1 MAGAYD
7 RYDPLSG
14 VYTPA
19 DLQLT
24 NQAAAAAASSVTA
37 SSYTKIVDLPLVKY
51 KKYKFQAAYMY
62 KDEKT
67 GGEIQGDLSPWL
79 ETTFDIPN
87 NTKPVLNLV
96 LTPGIK
102 SYGIKFDFQAGSEH
116 EDVIVYESLTGA
128 FAGEQY
134 IVYVGTA
141 NSMSI
146 NVSTFAQRWVKVVT
160 RDRWLDENISAATAG
175 PVQILNADPDTTF
188 TVANPTGPSANASV
202 DVKDLSGFSVV
213 SKISWLQSSDART
226 AGYAIRWST
235 DNPSVVQN
243 PLWEY
248 ASVNGIATTSFTA
261 TGLIPNTT
269 YYYQI
274 AATTPYDVVSWTN
287 AASGTFIAQDATGS
301 AAGALA
307 RLKSFI
313 AIGGVTG
320 DLFKLGTGIT
330 QGINLNTSPTTTPTL
345 TEGTYHGLILNKST
359 TNVGNNFWLTTGQL
373 RAGNSTEFMFWN
385 GTNMYLTGN
394 INATGGKFTGN
405 VQLAIP
411 DGGTTSGT
419 LYAGASATS
428 GARVRLSSEGIFAY
442 DSSST
447 SNTTGQTLSISQ
459 ADGKIDARKG
469 YIGGWTIDGTAQT
482 TGSIYSSNTKL
493 ESSGNIYIGDTSGT
507 LQSILRLSAN
517 DATNRIWI
525 GSQTGSN
532 APFRVTKEGKLYATG
547 AVLGAGST
555 IDGYA
560 TTATVTGVNA
570 RLTTVEGAY
579 VSTTT
584 LNTGLASK
592 STTFVQGTP
601 PTAVRTGDLWIDTAN
616 GNELKTWT
624 GSSWTTC
631 RDTTFAK
638 STDLAGKLNASTYI
652 VQSAVDNKI
661 TADASGLEIFSG
673 TANSGLKFT
682 GTGFYGY
689 KNSVPTFSILSDGT
703 ATFAGTLSAATG
715 SFSGAVTATSGSIG
729 GFDLGST
736 YGDLTAK
743 TITSVRP
750 RLIFGSKVLL
760 GWISASNYGLQI
772 GNPYDSLSYSFRVN
786 TVDDVN
792 RISVDTSRALVYAAE
807 ITNDLRARDVRWIRN
822 GTIDSSSRRFKEN
835 ITYAPKRYYD
845 RVLDI
850 SPAFYNYKSDS
861 DEVDDL
867 IKGTQMFG
875 FIVEDLEDAGL
886 GYFVQ
891 RNLNGQPTSL
901 KDPWF
906 ISALLIPLVKEMKQE
921 ISLLQSKVLELESR

>member
-24 NQAAAAAASSVTA
+24 NQAAAAAAASVTA

-51 KKYKFQAAYMY
+51 KKYRFQAAYMY

-67 GGEIQGDLSPWL
+67 GGEVQGSLSPWL

-146 NVSTFAQRWVKVVT
+146 NVSSFAQRWVKVVT
-160 RDRWLDENISAATAG
+160 RDRWLDENISATTAG

-188 TVANPTGPSANASV
+188 TVTNPTGPSALATV
-202 DVKDLSGFSVV
+202 DPKDLSGFSVV
-213 SKISWLQSSDART
+213 SKISWSQSSDART

-235 DNPSVVQN
+235 DNPSSVQN

-248 ASVNGIATTSFTA
+248 ASVSGITTTSFTA
-261 TGLIPNTT
+261 TGLIPSTT
-269 YYYQI
+269 YYYQV

-287 AASGTFIAQDATGS
+287 PASGTFIAQDATGS

-320 DLFKLGTGIT
+320 DLFKLGTGIA
-330 QGINLNTSPTTTPTL
+330 QGINLNTAPTTTPTL

-373 RAGNSTEFMFWN
+373 RAGNSTEFMFWD

-394 INATGGKFTGN
+394 VNATGGKFTGN

-411 DGGTTSGT
+411 AGGTTSGT
-419 LYAGASATS
+419 LYAGASPTS
-428 GARVRLSSEGIFAY
+428 GARVRLSSEGVFAY

-447 SNTTGQTLSISQ
+447 SGTTGQTLSISA

-493 ESSGNIYIGDTSGT
+493 ESSGNLTMGDTSGT
-507 LQSILRLSAN
+507 LASIVRLSAS
-517 DATNRIWI
+517 DSVFRMWI
-525 GSQTGSN
+525 GSQTASN

-547 AVLGAGST
+547 AVLGTGST

-560 TTATVTGVNA
+560 TTATVTGVNT

-579 VSTTT
+579 VSSTT
-584 LNTGLASK
+584 LSTGLATK
-592 STTFVQGTP
+592 STTFVQGTT
-601 PTAVRTGDLWIDTAN
+601 PTAVRAGDLWIDTAN

-624 GSSWTTC
+624 GSSWTTR

-638 STDLAGKLNASTYI
+638 STDLASKLNASTYI

-673 TANSGLKFT
+673 SANSGLKFT

-750 RLIFGSKVLL
+750 RIIFGSKIML
-760 GWISASNYGLQI
+760 GWISSSNYGLLI
-772 GNPYDSLSYSFRVN
+772 GNSYETTNARFVVN
-786 TVDDVN
+786 TSDDTF
-792 RISVDTSRALVYAAE
+792 RASIDTTATSYALEVRNAV
-807 ITNDLRARDVRWIRN
+807 RARDLYYITGFGQV
-822 GTIDSSSRRFKEN
+822 SSSRRFKEN
-835 ITYAPKRYYD
+835 ITYAPKRYYE
-845 RVLDI
+845 RILDVN
-850 SPAFYNYKSDS
+850 PAFYVYKREDHVL
-861 DEVDDL
+861 DEL
-867 IKGTQMFG
+867 KGVHSFG
-875 FIVEDLEDAGL
+875 MIAEDLEDAGL
-886 GYFVQ
+886 GYFVE
-891 RNLNGQPTSL
+891 RDMNGQATNLLNMHELPQ
-901 KDPWF
+901 
-906 ISALLIPLVKEMKQE
+906 LLIPVVRDLKQE
-921 ISLLQSKVLELESR
+921 VLDLRSRLEAIENA

>member
-102 SYGIKFDFQAGSEH
+102 SYGVKFDFQAGSEH
-116 EDVIVYESLTGA
+116 EDVIVYESLNGA

-146 NVSTFAQRWVKVVT
+146 NVSTFAQRWVRVVT
-160 RDRWLDENISAATAG
+160 RDRWLDTNISSTTEG

-188 TVANPTGPSANASV
+188 TVANPTGPSANASI

-235 DNPSVVQN
+235 DNPSLVQN

-248 ASVNGIATTSFTA
+248 ASVSGITTTSFTA
-261 TGLIPNTT
+261 TGLIPSTT

-320 DLFKLGTGIT
+320 DLFKLGTGIA
-330 QGINLNTSPTTTPTL
+330 QGINLNTIPTTTPTL

-385 GTNMYLTGN
+385 GTNMFLTGN

-411 DGGTTSGT
+411 PDATTSGT

-547 AVLGAGST
+547 AVLGTGST

-560 TTATVTGVNA
+560 TTATVTGVNT

-592 STTFVQGTP
+592 STTFVQGTA
-601 PTAVRTGDLWIDTAN
+601 PTAIRVGDLWIDTAN

-624 GSSWTTC
+624 GSSWTTR
-631 RDTTFAK
+631 RDTTFALK
-638 STDLAGKLNASTYI
+638 TSLNAKLNASTYI

-715 SFSGAVTATSGSIG
+715 SFSGAVTASSGSIG

-743 TITSVRP
+743 TISSVRP
-750 RLIFGSKVLL
+750 RIIFGSKIMM
-760 GWISASNYGLQI
+760 GWINSSNYGLLV
-772 GNPYDSLSYSFRVN
+772 GNTYDTTNARFIVN
-786 TVDDVN
+786 TFDDTF
-792 RISVDTSRALVYAAE
+792 RASIDTTRTARAFEVSN
-807 ITNDLRARDVRWIRN
+807 TVRAIN
-822 GTIDSSSRRFKEN
+822 LEYTTSLIGPTSSRRFKDN
-835 ITYAPKRYYD
+835 ITYLPKTYYEKI
-845 RVLDI
+845 LDI
-850 SPAFYNYKSDS
+850 KPAVFVYKDNE
-861 DEVDDL
+861 EVLEEIRGSHGLGL
-867 IKGTQMFG
+867 IA
-875 FIVEDLEDAGL
+875 EDLEDAGL

-891 RNLNGQPTSL
+891 RDMQGRPTQLMDAHELSY
-901 KDPWF
+901 
-906 ISALLIPLVKEMKQE
+906 LLIPIVKDMKEE
-921 ISLLQSKVLELESR
+921 ISVLKTRIETLENA

>member
-24 NQAAAAAASSVTA
+24 NQAAAAAAASVTA

-51 KKYKFQAAYMY
+51 KKYRFQAAYMY

-67 GGEIQGDLSPWL
+67 GGEVQGNLSPWL

-146 NVSTFAQRWVKVVT
+146 NVSSFAQRWVKVVT
-160 RDRWLDENISAATAG
+160 RDRWLDENISATTAG

-188 TVANPTGPSANASV
+188 TVTNPTGPSALATV
-202 DVKDLSGFSVV
+202 DPKDLSGFSVV
-213 SKISWLQSSDART
+213 SKISWSQSSDART

-235 DNPSVVQN
+235 DNPSSVQN

-248 ASVNGIATTSFTA
+248 ASVSGITTTSFTA
-261 TGLIPNTT
+261 TGLIPSTT
-269 YYYQI
+269 YYYQV

-287 AASGTFIAQDATGS
+287 PASGTFIAQDATGS

-320 DLFKLGTGIT
+320 DLFKLGTGIA
-330 QGINLNTSPTTTPTL
+330 QGINLNTAPTTTPTL

-373 RAGNSTEFMFWN
+373 RAGNSTEFMFWD

-394 INATGGKFTGN
+394 VNATGGKFTGN

-411 DGGTTSGT
+411 TGGTTSGT
-419 LYAGASATS
+419 LYAGANPTS

-447 SNTTGQTLSISQ
+447 NGTTGQTLSISA

-493 ESSGNIYIGDTSGT
+493 ESSGNLTMGDTSGT
-507 LQSILRLSAN
+507 LASIVRLSAS
-517 DATNRIWI
+517 DSVFRMWI
-525 GSQTGSN
+525 GSQTASN

-547 AVLGAGST
+547 AVLGTGST

-560 TTATVTGVNA
+560 TTATVTGVNT
-570 RLTTVEGAY
+570 RLTTVEGSY
-579 VSTTT
+579 VSSTT
-584 LNTGLASK
+584 LSTGLATK
-592 STTFVQGTP
+592 STTFVQGTT
-601 PTAVRTGDLWIDTAN
+601 PTAVRAGDLWIDTAN

-624 GSSWTTC
+624 GSSWTTR

-638 STDLAGKLNASTYI
+638 STDLASKLNASTYI

-673 TANSGLKFT
+673 SANSGLKFT

-715 SFSGAVTATSGSIG
+715 SFSGAITATSGSIG

-743 TITSVRP
+743 TISSVRP
-750 RLIFGSKVLL
+750 RIIFGSKIMM
-760 GWISASNYGLQI
+760 GWINSSNYGLLV
-772 GNPYDSLSYSFRVN
+772 GNTYDTTNARFVVN
-786 TVDDVN
+786 TFDDTF
-792 RISVDTSRALVYAAE
+792 RASIDTTRTARAFEVSN
-807 ITNDLRARDVRWIRN
+807 TVRAIN
-822 GTIDSSSRRFKEN
+822 LEYTTSLIGPTSSRRFKDN
-835 ITYAPKRYYD
+835 ITYLPKTYYEKI
-845 RVLDI
+845 LDI
-850 SPAFYNYKSDS
+850 KPAVFVYKDNE
-861 DEVDDL
+861 EVLEEIRGSHGLGL
-867 IKGTQMFG
+867 IA
-875 FIVEDLEDAGL
+875 EDLEDAGL

-891 RNLNGQPTSL
+891 RDMQGRPTQLMDAHELSY
-901 KDPWF
+901 
-906 ISALLIPLVKEMKQE
+906 LLIPIVKDMKEE
-921 ISLLQSKVLELESR
+921 ISILKNRIETLESA